1 MAHIVEPKPRGIL
14 TYQDGHEPFQLHRA
28 LPAPQFARLVEHYWS
43 VSWNLEGREPFE
55 SETLPHPSVH
65 LVLETQRSEIVGVM
79 RGRFTRRL
87 EGIGFVFGIKF
98 LPGAFHAL
106 GRAPVTSF
114 TDRRVA
120 PVKVFGEN
128 WHAFEAELL
137 SQQSF
142 DAMAHSTENFL
153 ASINPTIDA
162 NAELA
167 REIVF
172 TIRDDRSI
180 LRVDAVADEFALSKR
195 QLQRLFAEYV
205 GVSPKWVIERYR
217 MHEAVEQLSAGQEC
231 DIAQL
236 AHSLGYF
243 DQAHFHKAFRRL
255 TGKSPGEYATR

>member
-1 MAHIVEPKPRGIL
+1 M
-14 TYQDGHEPFQLHRA
+14 
-28 LPAPQFARLVEHYWS
+28 
-43 VSWNLEGREPFE
+43 
-55 SETLPHPSVH
+55 H

-87 EGIGFVFGIKF
+87 EGKGLVFGVKF

-106 GRAPVTSF
+106 SRAPVISF

-120 PVKVFGEN
+120 PMNVFGEN
-128 WHAFEAELL
+128 WQTFETELL

-142 DAMAHSTENFL
+142 DAKAHSAERFL
-153 ASINPTIDA
+153 AGIIPTIDA

-180 LRVDAVADEFALSKR
+180 LRVDAVADEFALGKR

-217 MHEAVEQLSAGQEC
+217 MHEAVEQLAGGGKNDLAE
-231 DIAQL
+231 L
-236 AHSLGYF
+236 AHNLGYF
-243 DQAHFHKAFRRL
+243 DQAHFHKTFKRL
-255 TGKSPGEYATR
+255 TGKAPGEYATGQ